1 MMRID
6 ILTLFPEMFSSLEQ
20 SIVGKAKA
28 NGFVDIYLH
37 NFRDNAKNK
46 QKHADDYPYGGESAG
61 MLLLPQ
67 PIFDTMDKIQEETN
81 TLKKRVIL
89 LDPAGQVFTQQ
100 MAEEFAE
107 EEQLVFICGRYE
119 GVDER
124 VRSLVSDEISIGNY
138 VLTGGEL
145 GAMVITD
152 AVLRLLTGVLGNEK
166 SAQSDSF
173 SSGLLEEPQ
182 YTRPREF
189 RGLKVPEV
197 LLSGDHEK
205 IRKWRLKE
213 SLRRTYQR
221 RPELFKGLELTTE
234 MKKMLKEIFLEEQ

>member
-1 MMRID
+1 MRLD
-6 ILTLFPEMFSSLEQ
+6 ILTLFPEMFSSLEH
-20 SIVGKAKA
+20 SIVGKAKD
-28 NGFVDIYLH
+28 NGFVGIYLH

-67 PIFDTMDKIQEETN
+67 PIFDTMDKIQAETSA
-81 TLKKRVIL
+81 LKKRVIL
-89 LDPAGQVFTQQ
+89 LDSAGQVFTQQ
-100 MAEEFAE
+100 MAEEFAKK
-107 EEQLVFICGRYE
+107 EQLVFICGRYE

-124 VRSLVSDEISIGNY
+124 VRLLVSDDISIGNY

-145 GAMVITD
+145 GAMVIID
-152 AVLRLLTGVLGNEK
+152 AVLRLLPGVLGNEE
-166 SAQSDSF
+166 SAQCDSF

-221 RPELFKGLELTTE
+221 RPELLAKLELTTE
-234 MKKMLKEIFLEEQ
+234 MKKMLEEIFLEES

>member
-1 MMRID
+1 MRID

-20 SIVGKAKA
+20 AILGKAKA
-28 NGFVDIYLH
+28 KGLVDIYLH
-37 NFRDNAKNK
+37 NFQEMSDNK

-67 PIFDTMDKIQEETN
+67 PIFDTIDKIQKETPD
-81 TLKKRVIL
+81 LKKRVIL
-89 LDPAGQVFTQQ
+89 LDPTAQVFNQQ
-100 MAEEFAE
+100 KAEEFVK
-107 EEQLVFICGRYE
+107 EEQLIFICGRYE

-124 VRSLVSDEISIGNY
+124 VRFLVSDEVSIGDY

-145 GAMVITD
+145 AAMVIID
-152 AVLRLLTGVLGNEK
+152 AVMRLFPGVLGNERSVK
-166 SAQSDSF
+166 CDSY

-182 YTRPREF
+182 YTRPKEF

-213 SLRRTYQR
+213 SLRKTCQR
-221 RPELFKGLELTTE
+221 RPKMLEKLALTAE
-234 MKKMLKEIFLEEQ
+234 MKKMLAEIFHTKRI